1 MFNTREIATQILTD
15 IYLKFEFF
23 ETAVLLS
30 KNFSRLNQRDK
41 AFVRYL
47 VLNTLRRNGQVDK
60 VLNDYVKIPI
70 KKKNFYILN
79 LLRLSICQILF
90 LDIKDYSIVNT
101 AVEISKNYKVDKF
114 VNGLLRNICRNKYK
128 ILQNLD
134 HTTNIPHWIKNDIIQ
149 NLGKET
155 LEKISK
161 RVINE
166 PSLNI
171 KIKAN
176 CLKEKNWEKLLNGK
190 FILDDLLKTQN
201 DGLIENK
208 PYFNEGDWWVQNI
221 SSTLPVKFIS
231 RIFNNVDKS
240 KISVLD
246 VGAAPGG
253 KTFQL
258 IEENFNVKSLEISQ
272 RRIRRLKKNLQRLKF
287 ETEIICEDFLNY
299 ECSDLFD
306 CILIDAPCSAS
317 GLMQKKPE
325 ILIRDKEKNIK
336 TLIDKQQRML
346 EKSEQFLKIGG
357 YIVYCVCSIHSSE
370 GSNQIETFLRKNKN
384 FKIVEFNN
392 IVSNFGKYL
401 KKGMLT
407 IIPEDFGCN
416 AEADGFFIS
425 ILKRIK

>member
-128 ILQNLD
+128 ILENLD
-134 HTTNIPHWIKNDIIQ
+134 HTTNIPNWIKNDIIK

-357 YIVYCVCSIHSSE
+357 YLVYCVCSIHSSE

>member
-1 MFNTREIATQILTD
+1 MSNTREIATQILTD

-128 ILQNLD
+128 ILQNSD

-155 LEKISK
+155 LDKISK

-176 CLKEKNWEKLLNGK
+176 CLKERNWEKLLNGK

-208 PYFNEGDWWVQNI
+208 PCFNEGDWWVQNI

-299 ECSDLFD
+299 ECSDLYD

-357 YIVYCVCSIHSSE
+357 YLVYCVCSIHSSE

>member
-23 ETAVLLS
+23 ENAVLLS
-30 KNFSRLNQRDK
+30 KSFIRLNQRDK

-47 VLNTLRRNGQVDK
+47 IFNTLRRNGQVDK

-101 AVEISKNYKVDKF
+101 AVEISKKYKFDKF

-134 HTTNIPHWIKNDIIQ
+134 QTTNIPDWIKNDIIK

-161 RVINE
+161 IVVNE
-166 PSLNI
+166 PNLNI

-190 FILDDLLKTQN
+190 FIFDDLLKTQN
-201 DGLIENK
+201 DGLIEKK
-208 PYFNEGDWWVQNI
+208 PFFNEGNWWIQNI
-221 SSTLPVKFIS
+221 SSTLPVRFIS
-231 RIFNNVDKS
+231 RIFNDVDKS

-287 ETEIICEDFLNY
+287 DTEIICEDFLNY

-325 ILIRDKEKNIK
+325 ILIRDKEKNIEK
-336 TLIDKQQRML
+336 LIDKQQKML
-346 EKSEQFLKIGG
+346 EKAEQFLKIGG
-357 YIVYCVCSIHSSE
+357 YLVYCVCSIHSSE
-370 GSNQIETFLRKNKN
+370 GSYQIETFLRKNKN
-384 FKIVEFNN
+384 FKIVEFKN
-392 IVSNFGKYL
+392 IVSNLGKYL

-407 IIPEDFGCN
+407 IIPEDLGCS

>member
-201 DGLIENK
+201 DGLIEKK

-221 SSTLPVKFIS
+221 SSTLPVRFIS
-231 RIFNNVDKS
+231 KIFHNVDKS

-287 ETEIICEDFLNY
+287 DTEIICEDFLNY

>member
-23 ETAVLLS
+23 ENAVLLS
-30 KNFSRLNQRDK
+30 KSFIRLNQRDK

-47 VLNTLRRNGQVDK
+47 IFNTLRRNGQVDK

-101 AVEISKNYKVDKF
+101 AVEISKKYKFDKF

-134 HTTNIPHWIKNDIIQ
+134 QTTNIPDWIKNDIIK

-161 RVINE
+161 IVVNE
-166 PSLNI
+166 PNLNI

-190 FILDDLLKTQN
+190 FIFDDLLKTQN
-201 DGLIENK
+201 DGLIEKK
-208 PYFNEGDWWVQNI
+208 PFFNEGNWWIQNI
-221 SSTLPVKFIS
+221 SSTLPVRFIS
-231 RIFNNVDKS
+231 RIFNDVDKS

-325 ILIRDKEKNIK
+325 ILIRDKEKNIEK
-336 TLIDKQQRML
+336 LIDKQQRML

-425 ILKRIK
+425 ILTRIK

>member
-1 MFNTREIATQILTD
+1 MSNTREIATQILTD

-23 ETAVLLS
+23 ETAVLS
-30 KNFSRLNQRDK
+30 TKNFSRLNQRDK

-47 VLNTLRRNGQVDK
+47 VLNTLRRNGQVDT
-60 VLNDYVKIPI
+60 VINDYVKIPI

-90 LDIKDYSIVNT
+90 LDIKEYSIVNT
-101 AVEISKNYKVDKF
+101 AVEISKNYKFDKF
-114 VNGLLRNICRNKYK
+114 MNGILRNICRNKYK

-134 HTTNIPHWIKNDIIQ
+134 HKTNIPDWIKNDIIQ
-149 NLGKET
+149 NLGEET

-161 RVINE
+161 RLINE
-166 PSLNI
+166 PNLNI
-171 KIKAN
+171 KIKAS
-176 CLKEKNWEKLLNGK
+176 CLKKKNWEKLLNGK
-190 FILDDLLKTQN
+190 FILYDLLKTQN
-201 DGLIENK
+201 DGLIEKK
-208 PYFNEGDWWVQNI
+208 PFFNEGDWWVQNI
-221 SSTLPVKFIS
+221 SSTLPVRFIS
-231 RIFNNVDKS
+231 KIFHNVDKS

-272 RRIRRLKKNLQRLKF
+272 RRIRRLKKNLLRLQF
-287 ETEIICEDFLNY
+287 DTEIICEDFFNY

-325 ILIRDKEKNIK
+325 ILVRDKEKNIEK
-336 TLIDKQQRML
+336 LIDKQQRML
-346 EKSEQFLKIGG
+346 EKSEQLVKIGG

-370 GSNQIETFLRKNKN
+370 GSNQIDTFL
-384 FKIVEFNN
+384 
-392 IVSNFGKYL
+392 
-401 KKGMLT
+401 KKKK
-407 IIPEDFGCN
+407 
-416 AEADGFFIS
+416 
-425 ILKRIK
+425 ILKLSNSKTLPETLGNI

>member
-1 MFNTREIATQILTD
+1 M
-15 IYLKFEFF
+15 
-23 ETAVLLS
+23 V
-30 KNFSRLNQRDK
+30 
-41 AFVRYL
+41 
-47 VLNTLRRNGQVDK
+47 
-60 VLNDYVKIPI
+60 
-70 KKKNFYILN
+70 
-79 LLRLSICQILF
+79 
-90 LDIKDYSIVNT
+90 
-101 AVEISKNYKVDKF
+101 
-114 VNGLLRNICRNKYK
+114 
-128 ILQNLD
+128 
-134 HTTNIPHWIKNDIIQ
+134 
-149 NLGKET
+149 
-155 LEKISK
+155 
-161 RVINE
+161 NE
-166 PSLNI
+166 PNLNI

-190 FILDDLLKTQN
+190 FILYDLLKTQN
-201 DGLIENK
+201 DGLIEKK

-221 SSTLPVKFIS
+221 SSTLPVRFIS

-287 ETEIICEDFLNY
+287 DTEIICEDFLNY

-325 ILIRDKEKNIK
+325 ILIRDKEKNIEK
-336 TLIDKQQRML
+336 LIDKQQKML
-346 EKSEQFLKIGG
+346 GKSEQFLKIGG

-370 GSNQIETFLRKNKN
+370 GSYQIETFLKKNKN
-384 FKIVEFNN
+384 FKIVNFNN

-416 AEADGFFIS
+416 TEADGFFIS

>member
-47 VLNTLRRNGQVDK
+47 VLNTLRRNGQVNK

-128 ILQNLD
+128 ILENLD
-134 HTTNIPHWIKNDIIQ
+134 HTTNIPNWIKNDIIQ

>member
-128 ILQNLD
+128 ILENLD
-134 HTTNIPHWIKNDIIQ
+134 HTTNIPNWIKNDIIQ

-201 DGLIENK
+201 DGLIEKK

-221 SSTLPVKFIS
+221 SSTLPVRFIS

-325 ILIRDKEKNIK
+325 ILIRDKEKNIEK
-336 TLIDKQQRML
+336 LIDKQQKML
-346 EKSEQFLKIGG
+346 EKAEQFLKIGG
-357 YIVYCVCSIHSSE
+357 YLVYCVCSIHSSE